1 MSAHLFFDI
10 MRHSSYNLINFAQII
25 TSYQSTHLL
34 NHVGSI
40 KDLFTKD
47 KTLYSMKKLI
57 AAALLSFGFVSMAQ
71 AETKLPQWINDVKLS
86 GYVMT
91 QYQYS
96 DQENAKSN
104 SFNLRLGRIALE
116 GRIQHDWYWKVQLQ
130 FNGNTSTL
138 GNSPRVV
145 DAFTE
150 WQKYNFFKVKV
161 GQFKRAFTFEN
172 PMHPIEQGFFSYSQ
186 AINKLSYFSDRSGVR
201 ASNGR
206 DIGVQ
211 VQGDFLPNA
220 HKRNLLH
227 YQVGVYNGQGIN
239 TKDVDQQKT

>member
-1 MSAHLFFDI
+1 
-10 MRHSSYNLINFAQII
+10 
-25 TSYQSTHLL
+25 
-34 NHVGSI
+34 
-40 KDLFTKD
+40 
-47 KTLYSMKKLI
+47 MKKLI

-150 WQKYNFFKVKV
+150 WQKYGFFKVKV